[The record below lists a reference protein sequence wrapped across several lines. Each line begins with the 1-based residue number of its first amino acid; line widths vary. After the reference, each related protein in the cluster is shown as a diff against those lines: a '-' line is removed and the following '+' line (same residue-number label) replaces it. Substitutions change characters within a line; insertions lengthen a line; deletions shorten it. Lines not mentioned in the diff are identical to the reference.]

1 MNNTIKYVLCVIG
14 VIAFIEIQVL
24 MYFTIRNNTNT
35 NINNTQP
42 PVEMNST
49 NREFNRGN
57 GMSAPGGGMNDISEN
72 AITPG
77 EDNSSSNSD
86 TTTNTS
92 DSSTKSSK
100 KTKTTSDTNA

>member
-14 VIAFIEIQVL
+14 VIAFIVLQVL
-24 MYFTIRNNTNT
+24 MYFTIRNNT

-77 EDNSSSNSD
+77 EDNSSTDSNK
-86 TTTNTS
+86 TTNTS
-92 DSSTKSSK
+92 DSSSKSSK
-100 KTKTTSDTNA
+100 KTKTTNDTNA